1 MTDITPRTS
10 APVVVHSI
18 EVTPIEYRGQR
29 VLTLAQ
35 IDKVHQRPKNTARRA
50 FNANRHRFTE
60 GEDFFQTTPS
70 ELREHIVRSTSEIP
84 RDKSAPI
91 QGRAVTLMTES
102 GYLLLVK
109 SFQDDLSWQLQKQ
122 LVKVYF
128 RYRELVA
135 PAPTPE
141 VETLSAQQYDE
152 LTRALRP
159 LYGLLNNESVQTAI
173 HDHVRVTLGVRH
185 LKDIPAA
192 KFAQA
197 MLLAKDI
204 RARCEIIGRVGS
216 EFIDEMVRSFIA
228 AEAPCTLVLCRQY
241 KQKFKADVPKYPN
254 WLEIQRQ
261 LQAASASPVLALD

>member
-1 MTDITPRTS
+1 M
-10 APVVVHSI
+10 VVV
-18 EVTPIEYRGQR
+18 
-29 VLTLAQ
+29 
-35 IDKVHQRPKNTARRA
+35 
-50 FNANRHRFTE
+50 
-60 GEDFFQTTPS
+60 
-70 ELREHIVRSTSEIP
+70 
-84 RDKSAPI
+84 
-91 QGRAVTLMTES
+91 TES

-109 SFQDDLSWQLQKQ
+109 SFTDDLAWQVQKQ

-128 RYRELVA
+128 RYRELIA
-135 PAPTPE
+135 PAPAPE

-173 HDHVRVTLGVRH
+173 HDHVRVTMGVRH

-192 KFAQA
+192 QFAQA

-241 KQKFKADVPKYPN
+241 KQRFKADVPKYPN

-261 LQAASASPVLALD
+261 LQAATTAPVLALD